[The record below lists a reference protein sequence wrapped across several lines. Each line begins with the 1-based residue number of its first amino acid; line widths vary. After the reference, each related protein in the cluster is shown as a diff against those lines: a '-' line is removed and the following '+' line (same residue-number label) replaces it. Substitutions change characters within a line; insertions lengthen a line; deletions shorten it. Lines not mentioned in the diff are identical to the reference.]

1 VALIVAM
8 MAVLLLSA
16 LGFALVMTTS
26 TESMIASNYR
36 SGEEAL
42 YAADAALERSM
53 DDLLTVADWNTLLTG
68 ATRSAFIDG
77 PPSGPRTL
85 SDGTTFRLEEILN
98 MANCGKVT
106 SCSPTDITGNATGDR
121 PWEADNPVWQLYAY
135 GPINDLVPTNS
146 INSPYYV
153 VVLLG
158 DDPSENDGNPAKDNL
173 DPLYGGGVLALRAE
187 AFGPRGAHKIIEMT
201 VARTDTTELERGY
214 TGQRGQDEQNRRA
227 RKAAVQTPGK
237 RLNQQSLNTALGGI
251 S

>member
-1 VALIVAM
+1 VGEDGVALIVAM

-85 SDGTTFRLEEILN
+85 SDGTTFRLEAIVN
-98 MANCGKVT
+98 MANCGKGA
-106 SCSPTDITGNATGDR
+106 SCSPADIIGNATGDR

-135 GPINDLVPTNS
+135 GPINDLVPSST
-146 INSPYYV
+146 IHSPHYV

-158 DDPSENDGNPAKDNL
+158 DDPSENDGDPAKDSV
-173 DPLYGGGVLALRAE
+173 DPLHGGGVLALRAE
-187 AFGPRGAHKIIEMT
+187 AFGPRGVHKVIEMT
-201 VARTDTTELERGY
+201 VARNDRPPHDSG
-214 TGQRGQDEQNRRA
+214 TGPDGVRILSWRHVR
-227 RKAAVQTPGK
+227 
-237 RLNQQSLNTALGGI
+237 
-251 S
+251 